1 MTPRLER
8 HFLRFPNT
16 VQKSDI
22 LRGGEEVETVQPIR
36 NREQIKTMKILLGHQ
51 SKRDLLL
58 LVLGIN
64 SVLRISDILDMRVC
78 DVIDKKGRAAKFY
91 ELREKKTKKKK
102 RFPFS
107 EQTRKVI
114 EDYLANYDGDR
125 NRPLFVSQKRA
136 RDGTYRPITRQR
148 AWIILN
154 TVAKRI
160 GITDNVG
167 THSLRKTFGYHAYQ
181 EGVSIEVLQRIFNHS
196 DPRITLDY
204 IGITQDAIDDV
215 YLKLNL

>member
-1 MTPRLER
+1 M
-8 HFLRFPNT
+8 
-16 VQKSDI
+16 
-22 LRGGEEVETVQPIR
+22 ETVQPIR
-36 NREQIKTMKILLGHQ
+36 DREQINTIKILLGHRN
-51 SKRDLLL
+51 KRDLLL
-58 LVLGIN
+58 FVLGIN
-64 SVLRISDILDMRVC
+64 SGLRISDILNMRVC
-78 DVIDKKGRAAKFY
+78 DVIDKKGRAVKFY

-102 RFPFS
+102 RRFPFS
-107 EQTRKVI
+107 EQIRKVI
-114 EDYLANYDGDR
+114 EDYLSDYDGDK

-215 YLKLNL
+215 YRRLNL

>member
-1 MTPRLER
+1 M
-8 HFLRFPNT
+8 
-16 VQKSDI
+16 
-22 LRGGEEVETVQPIR
+22 ETVQPIR
-36 NREQIKTMKILLGHQ
+36 DREQIKTMKVLLGHR

-58 LVLGIN
+58 FVLGIN
-64 SVLRISDILDMRVC
+64 SGLRISDILDMKVC
-78 DVIDKKGRAAKFY
+78 DVIDKRGRAAKHFD
-91 ELREKKTKKKK
+91 LRERKTRKRK

-107 EQTRKVI
+107 EQIRKVI
-114 EDYLANYDGDR
+114 EDYLKDYLKDYKGDI

-136 RDGTYRPITRQR
+136 KDGTYRPITRQR

-154 TVAKRI
+154 NVAKKI

-215 YLKLNL
+215 YRRLNL